1 MKKIL
6 KSLIDKNYRF
16 FFIFAIYLISKYIY
30 LTYSFT
36 QKIFNF
42 QLPINF
48 FMGAILLSNYVIIKI
63 KKKSFR

>member
-1 MKKIL
+1 MKRIL
-6 KSLIDKNYRF
+6 KSLIDKNYHF
-16 FFIFAIYLISKYIY
+16 FFMLAIYLISKYIY
-30 LTYSFT
+30 LTYLFT

-48 FMGAILLSNYVIIKI
+48 FIGAISLPKYVINKI